1 MKTIAIVNQKG
12 GVGNNTISAILLPFL
27 PKKNLR
33 VLVIDIDAQAN
44 LSIIF
49 LKNLPDNPT
58 SYDLLLGR
66 DVQPLKLKDF
76 DLVPSNLKLVRIEQE
91 LSGVVAREYRLLK
104 GLSKI
109 KELYNVII
117 VNTPPSLS
125 LLTLNAL
132 FAYDGIIV
140 PTEAKFLGKVG
151 LSKLW
156 NILREIKNI
165 QIKKLT

>member
-1 MKTIAIVNQKG
+1 
-12 GVGNNTISAILLPFL
+12 
-27 PKKNLR
+27 LR
-33 VLVIDIDAQAN
+33 
-44 LSIIF
+44 
-49 LKNLPDNPT
+49 LKI
-58 SYDLLLGR
+58 
-66 DVQPLKLKDF
+66 K
-76 DLVPSNLKLVRIEQE
+76 
-91 LSGVVAREYRLLK
+91 VVAREYRLLK

>member
-1 MKTIAIVNQKG
+1 MIYFWEEN
-12 GVGNNTISAILLPFL
+12 
-27 PKKNLR
+27 
-33 VLVIDIDAQAN
+33 
-44 LSIIF
+44 
-49 LKNLPDNPT
+49 
-58 SYDLLLGR
+58 
-66 DVQPLKLKDF
+66 VQPLKLKDF

-140 PTEAKFLGKVG
+140 PTEAKF
-151 LSKLW
+151 
-156 NILREIKNI
+156 
-165 QIKKLT
+165 